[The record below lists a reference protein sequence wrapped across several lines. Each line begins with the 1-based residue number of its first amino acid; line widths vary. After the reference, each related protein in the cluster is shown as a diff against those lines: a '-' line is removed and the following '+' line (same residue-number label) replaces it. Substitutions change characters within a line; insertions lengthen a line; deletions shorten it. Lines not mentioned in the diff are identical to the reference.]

1 MTWTAPQNEIIK
13 STWTAPKD
21 EIIGGSTT
29 APSEGGSVLDKL
41 AATGAEMLR
50 RGPMTVAREAFSKN
64 PEPALES
71 LPTAGAVIGG
81 ATGGPLGAGM
91 LAAGGK
97 AAAIAGKKAI
107 GSESPDFVPKDFS
120 ALDSIAELGKKG
132 PISVA
137 KDFFSKSPATQEVAV
152 TGAAAAAGEGLMG
165 LATKGASALAP
176 KSARRALGITKG
188 TMNNT
193 KSFRES
199 LRLQARAEKAGES
212 MLEEGAIPLLG
223 GAEKTKTNV
232 MKVLNKAGSE
242 MNAVR
247 DSLKGKTINVD
258 DLGGKI
264 LDEIK
269 TDFPGQN
276 KVGLE
281 ILNDLEAV
289 RGKVDI
295 NKLQE
300 LKSRFAKLGYVDRT
314 VGTDASLAYRK
325 AADTLDRYM
334 NDFIEANA
342 SKEAA
347 VRFQS
352 AKKLYGDASFA
363 MKGVSQEI
371 AAQLGNNLFSLP
383 SYILAGAE
391 LAGGN
396 PLKAASTV
404 GIIQALRNRGSAVTA
419 NALKGVSKAPKG
431 LGAGLSEILRRSKD
445 KK

>member
-1 MTWTAPQNEIIK
+1 MAFDPDAYLAKKSAPAFDPDAYLASKGE
-13 STWTAPKD
+13 SP
-21 EIIGGSTT
+21 
-29 APSEGGSVLDKL
+29 APSEGGSTLDKIAEIGKGFVTS
-41 AATGAEMLR
+41 AAKTALPGAGTAIDML
-50 RGPMTVAREAFSKN
+50 SN
-64 PEPALES
+64 PKETIENAPTIGGFVGGL
-71 LPTAGAVIGG
+71 TAGPVGAGIG
-81 ATGGPLGAGM
+81 ATGGEILKQAGEAAMTGESKNPLDAIAEM
-91 LAAGGK
+91 GK
-97 AAAIAGKKAI
+97 AG
-107 GSESPDFVPKDFS
+107 
-120 ALDSIAELGKKG
+120 
-132 PISVA
+132 
-137 KDFFSKSPATQEVAV
+137 AV
-152 TGAAAAAGEGLMG
+152 AAAGEGVAG
-165 LATKGASALAP
+165 LAAKGAAKAATLF
-176 KSARRALGITKG
+176 ARRSLGITKG
-188 TMNNT
+188 IMNNT

-199 LRLQARAEKAGES
+199 LRLQARAGKAGES

-223 GAEKTKTNV
+223 GAEKTKANV
-232 MKVLNKAGSE
+232 MKVLNKAGAE

-281 ILNDLEAV
+281 ILNDLESV

-352 AKKLYGDASFA
+352 AKKLYGNASFA
-363 MKGVSQEI
+363 MKGVSQDV
-371 AAQLGNNLFSLP
+371 AAELGNNLFSLP

-404 GIIQALRNRGSAVTA
+404 GIIQAIRNRGSAVTA
-419 NALKGVSKAPKG
+419 NTLKGVSKVPKG
-431 LGAGLSEILRRSKD
+431 TGAGLSDILRRSKE